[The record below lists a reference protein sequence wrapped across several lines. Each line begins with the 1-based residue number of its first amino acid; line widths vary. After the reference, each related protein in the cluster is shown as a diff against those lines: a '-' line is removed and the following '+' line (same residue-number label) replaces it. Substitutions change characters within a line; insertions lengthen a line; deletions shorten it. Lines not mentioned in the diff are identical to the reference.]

1 MHELTQTAEGKD
13 KILKEIHSMRLK
25 IFEDQILDTSEDKK
39 IKPYLPLL
47 DTDEKNKILEK
58 YNKSK

>member
-1 MHELTQTAEGKD
+1 
-13 KILKEIHSMRLK
+13 MRLK

-47 DTDEKNKILEK
+47 DTDEKQKILEK
-58 YNKSK
+58 YKKSK